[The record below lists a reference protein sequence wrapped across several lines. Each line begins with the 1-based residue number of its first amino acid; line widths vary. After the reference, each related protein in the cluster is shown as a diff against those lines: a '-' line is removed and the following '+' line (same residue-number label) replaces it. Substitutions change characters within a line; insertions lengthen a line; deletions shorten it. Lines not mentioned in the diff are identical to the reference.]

1 MSEMTVQREKNRL
14 KALIFD
20 CDGVIAETERD
31 GHRVAF
37 NRAFKEA
44 GLDVEW
50 SVDEYRELVKIAG
63 GKERMKAYFAKHSDI
78 FPPERFNELYINALH
93 KRKTE
98 IFMDMNVKGEL
109 PIRPG
114 IKRIIEEAH
123 NRGIILSV
131 CSTSN
136 EKSVISLLESVLGPQ
151 YLNWF
156 DGIFAGDIVKAKK
169 PAPDIYNLVKER
181 FGLQGPECFVVED
194 SRNGLLAAKAAG
206 MHCIVTVS
214 FYSTDEDFSEAD
226 AVVSSL
232 GESDQPV
239 EFLKWPSDL
248 DSSSFKY
255 ITVDAL
261 EKML

>member
-1 MSEMTVQREKNRL
+1 LSDLMGTKSRL

-50 SVDEYRELVKIAG
+50 NIEEYGDLVKIAG
-63 GKERMKAYFAKHSDI
+63 GKERMKAYFRRYPEI
-78 FPPERFNELYINALH
+78 YPPEVFSDEFIGKLH
-93 KRKTE
+93 KRKTK
-98 IFMDMNVKGEL
+98 IFMDMSAKGEL
-109 PIRPG
+109 PVGPG
-114 IKRIIEEAH
+114 IRRLIDDAYE
-123 NRGIILSV
+123 RGIILAV

-136 EKSVISLLESVLGPQ
+136 EKSVVSLLHAVLGAERV
-151 YLNWF
+151 NWF
-156 DGIFAGDIVKAKK
+156 NGILAGDIVKAKK

-181 FGLQGPECFVVED
+181 FELDGSECFVVED

-206 MHCIVTVS
+206 MHCLITIS
-214 FYSTDEDFSEAD
+214 FYSQQEDFSEAD
-226 AVVSSL
+226 LVVSSL
-232 GESDQPV
+232 GDPDLPAKVIKGHPNIDASS
-239 EFLKWPSDL
+239 LKYVGID
-248 DSSSFKY
+248 
-255 ITVDAL
+255 IL

>member
-1 MSEMTVQREKNRL
+1 MSNLMGTQNKL

-50 SVDEYRELVKIAG
+50 NIEEYGELVKIAG
-63 GKERMKAYFAKHSDI
+63 GKERMKAYFQRHPDI
-78 FPPERFNELYINALH
+78 YPPERFNDEFINKLH

-98 IFMDMNVKGEL
+98 IFMDMSAKGEL

-114 IKRIIEEAH
+114 IRRIIDEAH
-123 NRGIILSV
+123 ERGIILAV

-136 EKSVISLLESVLGPQ
+136 EKSVVSLLQAVLGSQ
-151 YLNWF
+151 RLNWF
-156 DGIFAGDIVKAKK
+156 NGIFAGDIVKAKK

-181 FGLQGPECFVVED
+181 FNLKGSECFVVED

-206 MHCIVTVS
+206 MHCLITIS
-214 FYSTDEDFSEAD
+214 FYSQHEDFSEAD
-226 AVVSSL
+226 LVVSSL
-232 GESDQPV
+232 GEPDLPV
-239 EFLKWPSDL
+239 KVIKGHPNIDV
-248 DSSSFKY
+248 SSTKY
-255 ITVDAL
+255 INIDTL

>member
-1 MSEMTVQREKNRL
+1 MSNLMGTKNKL

-50 SVDEYRELVKIAG
+50 NIEEYGELVKIAG
-63 GKERMKAYFAKHSDI
+63 GKERMKAYFKRYPDI
-78 FPPERFNELYINALH
+78 YPPERFDDELINKLH

-98 IFMDMNVKGEL
+98 IFMDMSAKGEL
-109 PIRPG
+109 PVRPG
-114 IKRIIEEAH
+114 IRRIIDEAH
-123 NRGIILSV
+123 ERGIILAV

-136 EKSVISLLESVLGPQ
+136 EKSVVSLLQAVLGPRR
-151 YLNWF
+151 LNWF
-156 DGIFAGDIVKAKK
+156 NAIFAGDIVKAKK
-169 PAPDIYNLVKER
+169 PAPDIYNLVKEK
-181 FGLQGPECFVVED
+181 FNLEGPECFVIED

-206 MHCIVTVS
+206 MHCLITVS
-214 FYSTDEDFSEAD
+214 FYSEHEDFSEAD
-226 AVVSSL
+226 LVVSSL
-232 GESDQPV
+232 GEP
-239 EFLKWPSDL
+239 DL
-248 DSSSFKY
+248 PAKVIKGHQNLDASSIKY
-255 ITVDAL
+255 IDIDTL

>member
-1 MSEMTVQREKNRL
+1 MNSGKNML

-44 GLDVEW
+44 GLDIEW
-50 SVDEYRELVKIAG
+50 SVEEYRELVKIAG
-63 GKERMKAYFAKHSDI
+63 GKERMRSYFEEHRYLL
-78 FPPERFNELYINALH
+78 PPEVLNDEFINGLH

-98 IFMDMNVKGEL
+98 IFTEMNARGEL
-109 PIRPG
+109 PIRLG
-114 IKRIIEEAH
+114 IKRIIQEAH
-123 NRGIILSV
+123 DRGVILAV

-136 EKSVISLLESVLGPQ
+136 EKSVRSLLRAVLGSER
-151 YLNWF
+151 LDWF

-169 PAPDIYNLVKER
+169 PAPDIYNLVKDR
-181 FGLQGPECFVVED
+181 FGLQGSECFVVED
-194 SRNGLLAAKAAG
+194 SRNGLLAAKSAG

-214 FYSTDEDFSEAD
+214 FYSIGEDFSEAD
-226 AVVSSL
+226 MVVSSL
-232 GESDQPV
+232 GDPDQPM
-239 EFLKWPSDL
+239 EIIKGHPNI
-248 DSSSFKY
+248 DSQSVRY
-255 ITVDAL
+255 ITLDIL